1 MPNTNASFSAI
12 SRTKRLEQQIH
23 KLESLSQ
30 GGTLKETSKTLA
42 AFDVESEQLL
52 IDLYGLDNVHLE
64 SYKYATLGEAEAIV
78 NLPESAQ
85 LPPDR
90 DNFKKSLQQRR
101 QVLQGCAWE
110 LREAEVT
117 ETQALTGEDRED
129 PPALG

>member
-1 MPNTNASFSAI
+1 MPHTNASFSALT
-12 SRTKRLEQQIH
+12 RTQRLERQIH
-23 KLESLSQ
+23 KLETLSHERA
-30 GGTLKETSKTLA
+30 LNETNETLA
-42 AFDVESEQLL
+42 TFDAESEQLL
-52 IDLYGLDNVHLE
+52 IDLYGPDDARLE

-90 DNFKKSLQQRR
+90 DDFKKSLQQRR
-101 QVLQGCAWE
+101 QLLQGCASE

-117 ETQALTGEDRED
+117 ETEALTGEDRED